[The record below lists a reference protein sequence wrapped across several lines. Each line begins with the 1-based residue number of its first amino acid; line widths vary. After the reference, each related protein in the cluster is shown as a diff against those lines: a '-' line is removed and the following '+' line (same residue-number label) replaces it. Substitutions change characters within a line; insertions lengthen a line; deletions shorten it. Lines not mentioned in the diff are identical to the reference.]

1 MINTI
6 LGQKLEMSQVFKD
19 GVRYPVTWVKV
30 GPCVVTQVKTQN
42 HDGYWALQLGF
53 GERRIKNTSV
63 PMQAHLRGV
72 IKNKKAPRFLREV
85 RVSGDPQLKIGDV
98 VFIKDVISVGDE
110 VVVTGVSKGKG
121 FAGVVKRHHFSGGP
135 KTHGQSD
142 RWRAPGSIGQGTTP
156 GRVYKGKK
164 MAGRMGG
171 EKKTVKGL
179 KILEIQEEA
188 NKVAI
193 LGMLPGRSGSLVTIT
208 REVNK

>member
-1 MINTI
+1 M
-6 LGQKLEMSQVFKD
+6 
-19 GVRYPVTWVKV
+19 
-30 GPCVVTQVKTQN
+30 
-42 HDGYWALQLGF
+42 
-53 GERRIKNTSV
+53 
-63 PMQAHLRGV
+63 
-72 IKNKKAPRFLREV
+72 
-85 RVSGDPQLKIGDV
+85 
-98 VFIKDVISVGDE
+98 
-110 VVVTGVSKGKG
+110 VTGVSKGKG

>member
-72 IKNKKAPRFLREV
+72 IKNKKAPRFCVKL
-85 RVSGDPQLKIGDV
+85 
-98 VFIKDVISVGDE
+98 
-110 VVVTGVSKGKG
+110 G
-121 FAGVVKRHHFSGGP
+121 FP
-135 KTHGQSD
+135 
-142 RWRAPGSIGQGTTP
+142 
-156 GRVYKGKK
+156 
-164 MAGRMGG
+164 
-171 EKKTVKGL
+171 
-179 KILEIQEEA
+179 EIP
-188 NKVAI
+188 N
-193 LGMLPGRSGSLVTIT
+193 
-208 REVNK
+208 